1 MCGQH
6 CDFCFALKWLLQNK
20 LRISNIFGEFFN
32 FPIASLDDFLFFY
45 FRKNCIMHHFLNT
58 ENDNSF
64 SDNTHMK
71 YKQIY
76 LSGSNEFISDCW
88 CPEGFLWVYSKV
100 SIQLF
105 LGNLILNIWG
115 TALFLSPKFQQY
127 RQTNPTFCLM
137 QYSVL
142 VKGKYRSNQHK
153 GNKLEKFS
161 TTQFHTILLC
171 LYVADPAIFL
181 ASNCVLGTCINSE
194 NSLSI
199 QLWKR

>member
-45 FRKNCIMHHFLNT
+45 FRKNCIIHRFLNT

-64 SDNTHMK
+64 SNNTHMK

-105 LGNLILNIWG
+105 LGNSIFEEL
-115 TALFLSPKFQQY
+115 QC
-127 RQTNPTFCLM
+127 FCLLN
-137 QYSVL
+137 S
-142 VKGKYRSNQHK
+142 SNTDRQ
-153 GNKLEKFS
+153 
-161 TTQFHTILLC
+161 ILHFVWC
-171 LYVADPAIFL
+171 NTLYWLKVNTEAINTR
-181 ASNCVLGTCINSE
+181 AIN
-194 NSLSI
+194 
-199 QLWKR
+199 

>member
-45 FRKNCIMHHFLNT
+45 FRKNCIIHRFLNT

-76 LSGSNEFISDCW
+76 LSGSNEFISDC
-88 CPEGFLWVYSKV
+88 
-100 SIQLF
+100 
-105 LGNLILNIWG
+105 
-115 TALFLSPKFQQY
+115 
-127 RQTNPTFCLM
+127 
-137 QYSVL
+137 
-142 VKGKYRSNQHK
+142 
-153 GNKLEKFS
+153 
-161 TTQFHTILLC
+161 
-171 LYVADPAIFL
+171 
-181 ASNCVLGTCINSE
+181 
-194 NSLSI
+194 
-199 QLWKR
+199 